1 MKIPLG
7 GEKYLS
13 LSLSLSLSLFFFFWV
28 QNTIAENST

>member
-7 GEKYLS
+7 GEKY
-13 LSLSLSLSLFFFFWV
+13 LSLSLFFFFWV

>member
-7 GEKYLS
+7 GEKY